1 MTKKMLTIPEYKRE
15 VGVTIPSVRHDYFRG
30 FNDKFFFR
38 AYTLVPRIS
47 FQWRIQNVDE
57 LSVDLSTN
65 LVRQKANELD
75 IQSSEVL
82 QMYNSDPLS
91 MGIEFHESITGFRN
105 QVSIPRNIKPDYE
118 QYTNLFS
125 RLSSSDPQEEVTFS
139 GRFLRFVMA
148 RHGYLFVTI
157 FDPDESYQCAV
168 IKDTTKNKVYF
179 IVDHEEASR
188 RARLVGSKSMART
201 QSDSWNGIIETMLVA
216 DYSNFR
222 EIAKDYGMMIP
233 PIFTDIQ
240 GEMSYFNQ
248 YFYEHS
254 QQQKSDFDLIYKSG
268 IIVYFQTPT
277 ELRQKIS
284 AVCRRNAREFFIII
298 TESVLTKS
306 VNKTLTTLETL
317 IEAAPDIIIGHGS
330 RTSYRSFSP
339 VELLSS
345 FSENPLDARFIKPYN
360 HNEEFDEGEVEK
372 IKDLLSFFEKSSSI
386 ACEACDRIDT
396 ILKYQAELTEDVRD
410 FLRKYQSSDSEYKED
425 FKNLITNIF
434 YAGMYMRQW
443 RGPEHPFPVTGS
455 ETRYYFDHDSEEF
468 YVGVTKHMTEVMA
481 LLSRLNCVHL
491 NRLHIKSYSNYYYN
505 YGYRMNDFLRNV
517 HTGEYCIRM
526 ASLPL
531 VASAVFYSTLLKGD
545 YLPKISLDGFDSIL

>member
-1 MTKKMLTIPEYKRE
+1 MLTIPEYKRE
-15 VGVTIPSVRHDYFRG
+15 VGVTIPMMRHDYFKG

-38 AYTLVPRIS
+38 TYTLVPRIS
-47 FQWRIQNVDE
+47 FQWIIQNVD
-57 LSVDLSTN
+57 DLSADLSIN
-65 LVRQKANELD
+65 LVSQKANELD
-75 IQSSEVL
+75 IQTTEVL

-91 MGIEFHESITGFRN
+91 MGIEFHESMIGFRN

-118 QYTNLFS
+118 QYRDFFA
-125 RLSSSDPQEEVTFS
+125 RLNTSDPPEEIKFS
-139 GRFLRFVMA
+139 GRFLRFVMS

-157 FDPDESYQCAV
+157 FDPDKYYHCEV

-179 IVDHEEASR
+179 LVDDEEASR
-188 RARLVGSKSMART
+188 RARLVASKRMAST
-201 QSDSWNGIIETMLVA
+201 HSDLWNGIVETMLVA

-222 EIAKDYGMMIP
+222 EIARDYGMMIP
-233 PIFTDIQ
+233 PIFTDIKD
-240 GEMSYFNQ
+240 EMSYFNQ
-248 YFYEHS
+248 HFYEHS

-284 AVCRRNAREFFIII
+284 RVCRRNAMEFFIII

-317 IEAAPDIIIGHGS
+317 IEAAPDIIIGYGS

-339 VELLSS
+339 IELLSS

-386 ACEACDRIDT
+386 AKEAFDRIDT
-396 ILKYQAELTEDVRD
+396 ILKYRAELTEDIRD
-410 FLRKYQSSDSEYKED
+410 FLRKYQTSGPEYKED
-425 FKNLITNIF
+425 FKNLIINIF

-443 RGPEHPFPVTGS
+443 RGPEHPFPVTGL
-455 ETRYYFDHDSEEF
+455 ETRYYFDHDSQEF
-468 YVGVTKHMTEVMA
+468 YVGVTKHMTEVMS
-481 LLSRLNCVHL
+481 LLSKLNCIYL
-491 NRLHIKSYSNYYYN
+491 NRLHVKSYSNYYYN
-505 YGYRMNDFLRNV
+505 YGYRLNDFLTNV

-531 VASAVFYSTLLKGD
+531 VSSAVFYSTLLKGD
-545 YLPKISLDGFDSIL
+545 YLPKISLDGFESIL